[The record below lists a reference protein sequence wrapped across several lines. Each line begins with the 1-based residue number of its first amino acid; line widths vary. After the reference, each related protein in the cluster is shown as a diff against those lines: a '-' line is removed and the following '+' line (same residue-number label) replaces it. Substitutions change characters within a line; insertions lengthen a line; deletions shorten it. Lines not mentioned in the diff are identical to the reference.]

1 MRGKFASGELGI
13 LVGISSVGTF
23 VSGWGQWDVVEVP
36 RSLGLRF
43 QKLILGPFMM
53 NDNVH
58 LERPRSV
65 SGSWT
70 AAVNSLE
77 IERIIMI
84 LSVYQLTAE

>member
-1 MRGKFASGELGI
+1 
-13 LVGISSVGTF
+13 
-23 VSGWGQWDVVEVP
+23 
-36 RSLGLRF
+36 
-43 QKLILGPFMM
+43 MM

-84 LSVYQLTAE
+84 LSVRQLIAD